1 MFHDFLLILATTQYS
16 LLDGRFAA
24 QHNTLSCGCLK
35 GLQMYEPYEVGIT
48 NICAMKMDESP
59 QLQFLRSMLG
69 DSYCSNF
76 LSKENKMHCGIH

>member
-35 GLQMYEPYEVGIT
+35 GLQMYEPYEVGNS
-48 NICAMKMDESP
+48 NICAMKKMDESSL
-59 QLQFLRSMLG
+59 LQFLCCMLG
-69 DSYCSNF
+69 HS
-76 LSKENKMHCGIH
+76 